1 MTEVTGAMVDRAQ
14 EYADSMY
21 DALPEDVDPVAL
33 MLALAT
39 MLNATQAVA
48 TQAVARG
55 KDDVKDV

>member
-1 MTEVTGAMVDRAQ
+1 
-14 EYADSMY
+14 MY